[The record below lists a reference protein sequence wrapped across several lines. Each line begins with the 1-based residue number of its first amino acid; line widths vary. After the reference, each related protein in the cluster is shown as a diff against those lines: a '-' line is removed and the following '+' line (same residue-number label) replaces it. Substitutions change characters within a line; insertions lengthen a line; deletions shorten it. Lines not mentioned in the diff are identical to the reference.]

1 MQNVG
6 TWNSD
11 LAIIFLMCLIFP
23 IVFYFIGA
31 MFQNMSS
38 EQLQDNPKQEN
49 PTTPRQTPTSVNIS
63 VSIPNLFKGSSS
75 TGKSRK
81 KTKQS
86 TKPKKK
92 KRSPDNPKPLTD
104 EAVVSDVVSGL
115 CHMGYKKGEAT
126 KIVKSISDKKEYNS
140 AESLLKDCFM
150 CIS

>member
-1 MQNVG
+1 
-6 TWNSD
+6 
-11 LAIIFLMCLIFP
+11 
-23 IVFYFIGA
+23 

-38 EQLQDNPKQEN
+38 EQLQDEPKRAN
-49 PTTPRQTPTSVNIS
+49 PTPPRQTPTSVNIS

-75 TGKSRK
+75 TGKSK
-81 KTKQS
+81 NKTKRP

-104 EAVVSDVVSGL
+104 EAVVSDAVSGL
-115 CHMGYKKGEAT
+115 CNMGYKKGEAT

>member
-11 LAIIFLMCLIFP
+11 LAIIFLMCLISP
-23 IVFYFIGA
+23 IVFYFICA

-38 EQLQDNPKQEN
+38 EQLQDNPNQEN
-49 PTTPRQTPTSVNIS
+49 LTPPQQTPTSVNIS

-75 TGKSRK
+75 TGKSIK
-81 KTKQS
+81 KTKHS

-92 KRSPDNPKPLTD
+92 KRSPDNTKPLTD